1 MLVGKQALPLSCSEA
16 AQVLNQGWKVMR
28 QTLQR
33 EDSGSRTRIRNLL
46 AASCLLALTSHG
58 AFQLYWITLGRLN
71 GIVKLCTVEAT
82 MGQLPSAAESSSTA
96 LPISISAHMSKFPG
110 RR

>member
-1 MLVGKQALPLSCSEA
+1 
-16 AQVLNQGWKVMR
+16 MR
-28 QTLQR
+28 QTLHGV
-33 EDSGSRTRIRNLL
+33 DSRSRMGIWNLL

-58 AFQLYWITLGRLN
+58 PFQLYWVTLGRLN

-96 LPISISAHMSKFPG
+96 LPISISARVSKFPG